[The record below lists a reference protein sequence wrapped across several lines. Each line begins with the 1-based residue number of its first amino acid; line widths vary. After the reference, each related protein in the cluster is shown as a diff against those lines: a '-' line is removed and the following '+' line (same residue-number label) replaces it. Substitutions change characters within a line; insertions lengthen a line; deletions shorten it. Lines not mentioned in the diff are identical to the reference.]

1 MYEFLPIGES
11 KAKIVQFISEDIKK
25 QVRYLRKALFAGYD
39 SNFVLFS
46 KNVVSYIGLDVKYY
60 AM

>member
-1 MYEFLPIGES
+1 MYEILPIGES
-11 KAKIVQFISEDIKK
+11 KAKIVQSISEDIKK

-46 KNVVSYIGLDVKYY
+46 KKCGQ
-60 AM
+60 